1 MLIGLNKF
9 GHLEFTGSLGGL
21 GTIIP
26 LPVAL
31 MLITGLNRP

>member
-1 MLIGLNKF
+1 MLIGPYKI
-9 GHLEFTGSLGGL
+9 GHLKFTGSLGGL
-21 GTIIP
+21 GTIIL